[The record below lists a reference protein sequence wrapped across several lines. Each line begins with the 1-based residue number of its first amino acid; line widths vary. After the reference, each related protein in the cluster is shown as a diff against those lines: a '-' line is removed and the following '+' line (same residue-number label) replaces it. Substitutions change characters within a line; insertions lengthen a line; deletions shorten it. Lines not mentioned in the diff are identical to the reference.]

1 MRRATPQMHKLAKRL
16 ITQEAR
22 ENKSSGTIS
31 PAIFPV
37 PGKLRPLLAALVGNH
52 GFRVLLSRALVLAKP
67 EVPWLSAVQ
76 VKADGSLAGPAEFEA
91 QVDPETIVA
100 GRIAVLAQLLELLG
114 EFIGENLT
122 MQLIRE
128 VWPTLFPNVSSFANG
143 GENASEG

>member
-1 MRRATPQMHKLAKRL
+1 MSRATPQMRQLAKRL
-16 ITQEAR
+16 IAHEAR

-37 PGKLRPLLAALVGNH
+37 PEKLRPLVAALVGNA

-67 EVPWLSAVQ
+67 EVPWLRAVH

-100 GRIAVLAQLLELLG
+100 GRIAVLAQLLELLR

-128 VWPTLFPNVSSFANG
+128 VWPTLFPNVLSFANG
-143 GENASEG
+143 D